1 MASLIFAILGF
12 VFVLIGL
19 VPLFGWL
26 NWIGIILSII
36 FLVIGMISGVS
47 AQRKNPINKGV
58 AVIGT
63 ILCIILL
70 IISVIQL
77 LLGGDLAFYS

>member
-47 AQRKNPINKGV
+47 AQRKNLINKGI

-70 IISVIQL
+70 IISVIRL
-77 LLGGDLAFYS
+77 LLGGGLA

>member
-26 NWIGIILSII
+26 NWIGII
-36 FLVIGMISGVS
+36 FLVVGMISGVS

-63 ILCIILL
+63 VLCIILL
-70 IISVIQL
+70 IIAAIRLV
-77 LLGGDLAFYS
+77 LGGGLA

>member
-26 NWIGIILSII
+26 NWIGII

-47 AQRKNPINKGV
+47 AQRKNHINKGV

-70 IISVIQL
+70 IISVIRL
-77 LLGGDLAFYS
+77 LLGGGLA

>member
-26 NWIGIILSII
+26 NWRGIS
-36 FLVIGMISGVS
+36 FSS
-47 AQRKNPINKGV
+47 SWNDFWSFSSKKE
-58 AVIGT
+58 
-63 ILCIILL
+63 
-70 IISVIQL
+70 S
-77 LLGGDLAFYS
+77 Y